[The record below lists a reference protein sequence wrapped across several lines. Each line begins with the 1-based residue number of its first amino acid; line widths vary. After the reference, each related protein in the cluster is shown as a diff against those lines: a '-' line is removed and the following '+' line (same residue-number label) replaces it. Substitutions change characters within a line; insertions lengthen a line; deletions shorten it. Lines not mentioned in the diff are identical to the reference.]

1 MFKTVLRIRIRKI
14 LVPWIRIRKNMRI
27 HGSGSKQPKAAKK
40 TFLLLKAKS
49 ELHRDNEN
57 FLISEWF
64 LNKKFEN

>member
-1 MFKTVLRIRIRKI
+1 
-14 LVPWIRIRKNMRI
+14 MRI